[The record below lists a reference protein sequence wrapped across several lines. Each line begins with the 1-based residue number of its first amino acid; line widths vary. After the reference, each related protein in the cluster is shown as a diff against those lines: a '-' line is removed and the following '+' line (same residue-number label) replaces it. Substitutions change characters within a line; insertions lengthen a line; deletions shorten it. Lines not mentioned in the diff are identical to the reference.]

1 MIYKRHSIRL
11 KEFDYTSNGYYFVTI
26 CSQDRVNFFRNVGVD
41 RCVDPKLNE
50 IGKSIEC
57 WWKEIPKRFNNILLD
72 EFIIMPNHVH
82 GILIINKKSEIHFV
96 LGQTHRSDAL
106 GQTHRSA
113 PTLITVGNVIRWFK
127 TMTTNEYIKNVK
139 INNWPKF
146 NKRLWQRNY
155 YERIIRNESE
165 YLKIKQYIKLNPE
178 MWSRDRNNQT

>member
-1 MIYKRHSIRL
+1 MKG
-11 KEFDYTSNGYYFVTI
+11 FDYSDNGYYFVTI
-26 CSQDRVNFFRNVGVD
+26 CSQNRINFFRNVGVD

-50 IGKSIEC
+50 IGKLIEY
-57 WWKEIPKRFNNILLD
+57 WWKEIPKHFNNILLD
-72 EFIIMPNHVH
+72 KFVIMPNHVH
-82 GILIINKKSEIHFV
+82 GILIINKKLEID
-96 LGQTHRSDAL
+96 LES

-113 PTLITVGNVIRWFK
+113 PTVMKLGDVMQWFK

-155 YERIIRNESE
+155 YERIIRNEKK

-178 MWSRDRNNQT
+178 MWDRDRNNPRNIEKIQIF